1 MKTPT
6 AKKLPSGSW
15 FVRVTV
21 DGETIPITRP
31 TEKEALAEAMALK
44 ARMKEAKKQ
53 PKRISLRKA
62 AEAYIEARS
71 SVLSPSTICG
81 YKTIVKT
88 RFQTIMDQDISSLT
102 VQRCQRAVDAEAR
115 EVSAKTLKNAWAFV
129 ASVIG
134 DITGERPAVRLKPVV
149 KKERPFLQPEQID
162 TFLDAIR
169 DRSIE
174 IPALLALSSLRRS
187 EILDLQW
194 KDVDLNAQIIHVRGA
209 AVYDEN
215 WKLVHKAENKNRAS
229 RRDVPMIAPLHAAL
243 SKIPQS
249 EGYVVTL
256 NPSYIY
262 EGINR
267 VCEENGLPKV
277 GIHGLRHSFASLAYH
292 LGIPEKIAMK
302 IGGWA
307 NAATMHEI
315 YTHLSDADIRKHS
328 TAFTEFFT
336 KKSNP
341 TE

>member
-6 AKKLPSGSW
+6 ARKLPSGSW

-21 DGETIPITRP
+21 DGETISITRP
-31 TEKEALAEAMALK
+31 TEREALAEAMALK
-44 ARMKEAKKQ
+44 ARLKEAKKL
-53 PKRISLRKA
+53 PKRIRLRDA
-62 AEAYIEARS
+62 ANNYIDSRT
-71 SVLSPSTICG
+71 SVLSPATICG

-88 RFQTIMDQDISSLT
+88 RFQSLMDQDITTLT
-102 VQRCQRAVDAEAR
+102 TQICQRAVDRESR

-129 ASVIG
+129 AAVIA
-134 DITGERPAVRLKPVV
+134 DITGERPAVRLKPVI

-162 TFLDAIR
+162 TFLNAIR
-169 DRSIE
+169 GRSIE

-194 KDVDLNAQIIHVRGA
+194 KDIDLHSQVVHVRGA
-209 AVYDEN
+209 AVFDEN
-215 WKLVHKAENKNRAS
+215 WKLVHKDENKNRAS

-243 SKIPQS
+243 SQAAQT

-315 YTHLSDADIRKHS
+315 YTHLSDADIRKHAS
-328 TAFTEFFT
+328 AFTDFFS
-336 KKSNP
+336 KPSSPK
-341 TE
+341 E